1 MRAVRTIAHG
11 AENVRKRNDSYDR
24 NSEIGRGKIKVSPSL
39 IMEYPPLLFRISHC
53 SLQMKSCNISENIQ
67 RK

>member
-39 IMEYPPLLFRISHC
+39 IMECPPLLLRISHC
-53 SLQMKSCNISENIQ
+53 SLQIRVEP
-67 RK
+67 